1 MLEAEKFP
9 WLDKGLNGADLQEP
23 INPDDFFE
31 ADGCRPF
38 ENWAVLENTIGGL
51 IDEETKTTDFAS
63 LQMKVLLTDDAVGIV
78 KADSS
83 AFYFL
88 SSKSIDHSQYEN
100 SVGFTFFKKPKI
112 PCEICPRSVGW
123 QGYNINDHTVC
134 YVKPDERG
142 ESLLS
147 VPNGSEFCY

>member
-31 ADGCRPF
+31 TDGCRPF

-83 AFYFL
+83 AFLLFVL
-88 SSKSIDHSQYEN
+88 QVHRPFPVRKFGRIHILQKAKDPLRN
-100 SVGFTFFKKPKI
+100 MPKVSWMA
-112 PCEICPRSVGW
+112 RV
-123 QGYNINDHTVC
+123 QH
-134 YVKPDERG
+134 
-142 ESLLS
+142 
-147 VPNGSEFCY
+147 